1 MRQTEAVRPWAILS
15 LRGDDV
21 QNTFITVNGS
31 RYPYPDCESG
41 LQTQSTNVSGGLNN
55 EGIFIG
61 QRVGRDKSKV
71 ELKWTIMEA
80 QTWASLLQQFERKF
94 VSAVEYYDMA
104 KGAGIVRHMYVN
116 DRTAGPFR
124 IDPATGIWLIARD
137 CKLNLIDTGR

>member
-1 MRQTEAVRPWAILS
+1 
-15 LRGDDV
+15 
-21 QNTFITVNGS
+21 
-31 RYPYPDCESG
+31 
-41 LQTQSTNVSGGLNN
+41 
-55 EGIFIG
+55 
-61 QRVGRDKSKV
+61 
-71 ELKWTIMEA
+71 MEA

-104 KGAGIVRHMYVN
+104 KGAVIVRHMYVN